1 MHESSIAFGISK
13 FSHEIRLSLCAKS
26 APISVDIAR
35 SISGILRKTEIVFDF
50 HETRAKK
57 KE

>member
-1 MHESSIAFGISK
+1 MFKRSLAFGI
-13 FSHEIRLSLCAKS
+13 FEPPHEIRLSLCAKS